1 MDTGGEYSGIK
12 QTFFDVKSVIPMK
25 VFLPKLIMAFVICA
39 LISVLCY
46 HAAPDVDGRKW
57 LSLIVSALSLF
68 VSLMPALSFDFSE
81 CGQKSVSTKLIGY
94 IFFFLLLAMNF
105 IFSCRE
111 YDILIYIVTVSLTIS
126 LGILLQYSISK
137 L

>member
-1 MDTGGEYSGIK
+1 
-12 QTFFDVKSVIPMK
+12 MK
-25 VFLPKLIMAFVICA
+25 VSLPKLIMAFVICA

-46 HAAPDVDGRKW
+46 HIAPDSEGRKW

-68 VSLMPALSFDFSE
+68 VSLTPALSFDFSE
-81 CGQKSVSTKLIGY
+81 CGRKSVSTKLVGY
-94 IFFFLLLAMNF
+94 IFFILLLAMNF

-111 YDILIYIVTVSLTIS
+111 YDVLIYIVTVSLTAS
-126 LGILLQYSISK
+126 LEILLQYSISK